1 MHLCRCVPAG
11 ACRCVCVTATQIQ
24 YDEHIYN
31 DEIIGSQTHQ
41 VHPLAHGQRTSLWLN
56 FVSSCFGSHP
66 PSVFCSLS
74 VVCLRQGCCHRSRAW
89 HHPWLSPLLPDGR
102 CVHSLLMMLCISAL
116 SYLTVMRLIWM
127 SLSAVRASECITKM
141 VCFFIFSSLIVDFYR
156 NRDILCDSV

>member
-1 MHLCRCVPAG
+1 MYLCRCVPAG

-89 HHPWLSPLLPDGR
+89 HHC

-141 VCFFIFSSLIVDFYR
+141 VYFFIFSSLIVDFYR